1 MLGRTADV
9 EEVLRQS
16 GNPRVRPDA
25 EETDFRLPSLLRRRR
40 RVRAFSPPV
49 AFEVAPFGGLNIAL
63 TCSQRS
69 ETSEKRSGQRRRTAV
84 KEFSQSVAVPTF
96 TVPNTCGHK
105 VLRLLLGN
113 ETT

>member
-25 EETDFRLPSLLRRRR
+25 EETDFRLSNLLRRRR
-40 RVRAFSPPV
+40 RVGAFSPPV

-69 ETSEKRSGQRRRTAV
+69 ATSEKRSGQRRRTAV
-84 KEFSQSVAVPTF
+84 MEFPQTVAVLTF
-96 TVPNTCGHK
+96 AVPNTCGQK
-105 VLRLLLGN
+105 FLRLLLGDL
-113 ETT
+113 TT